1 MEDFKYSDKLFYI
14 TSHGIKK
21 FVNKKIKMSVQKTCP
36 VCKQHPYELIS
47 LNSLNER
54 LHGITISHDGRYI
67 DKICKF
73 CRKKAE
79 KELKKKGSASLLGDG
94 FEILIFGYIK
104 YLNEI
109 KKNLHLSKSFLDQ
122 AVNFIRHQYL
132 AWETQIDNENKMK
145 YYFASIIML
154 FRERDMHDEEELL
167 INFIQEHHS
176 NVTMND
182 INDVIEEIGKWCQDR
197 GNYKPFN

>member
-47 LNSLNER
+47 LNSLNDR
-54 LHGITISHDGRYI
+54 LRGITISYEGRHI
-67 DKICKF
+67 EEICNN

-79 KELKKKGSASLLGDG
+79 KELKKKGSARLSGDG
-94 FEILIFGYIK
+94 FEILIFGYKK

-109 KKNLHLSKSFLDQ
+109 KKHLKLSKRFFDQ
-122 AVNFIRHQYL
+122 AVNFIKHEYL
-132 AWETQIDNENKMK
+132 ALEKHIDNADKMK
-145 YYFASIIML
+145 YYFAGIIML
-154 FRERDMHDEEELL
+154 FRERDMHDKEELL
-167 INFIQEHHS
+167 INFIQERHS

-182 INDVIEEIGKWCQDR
+182 IDDVIEEIGKWCQDHE
-197 GNYKPFN
+197 NYKPFN